1 MKDNLIL
8 HKDNDLVVQANNRS
22 FYTAY
27 DPLFHE
33 ILVNTVRGYK
43 VNQGTRPEE
52 KAADNPA
59 LVLRVKNGYGPAIDV
74 AFAELVYQF
83 FSGFDSLREIAE
95 TGDWVET
102 SRKIVTN
109 HFFLSSCGLVCDH
122 LVEHRTNNFSWAV
135 GLVPQSLNKTIG
147 SRASIGFPYYFLT
160 WRDMRTGI
168 YRMEF
173 GMNDGQVRWER
184 RYYLESL
191 GELGWKSGDGP
202 IYSTIFRAFQRRIG
216 EKYTCAT
223 GETCLRKWGNPIYAH
238 DPENPFLIADMEP
251 LAMYKCAV
259 VQFPMDVQDGV
270 PWPDLP
276 IR

>member
-1 MKDNLIL
+1 MISDLIL
-8 HKDNDLVVQANNRS
+8 RKGDDLVVQVDNRS
-22 FYTAY
+22 FYTTY
-27 DPLFHE
+27 DPLFHK
-33 ILVNTVRGYK
+33 ILTNTSRGYK
-43 VNQGTRPEE
+43 VNQGTRPKE

-59 LVLRVKNGYGPAIDV
+59 LILRVQNGYGQTKDI
-74 AFAELVYQF
+74 AFAEMAYQF

-102 SRKIVTN
+102 SRKIVQN
-109 HFFLSSCGLVCDH
+109 HFFLSSYNQVCDH
-122 LVEHRTNNFSWAV
+122 MTENRSNNHPWAV
-135 GLVPQSLNKTIG
+135 GMIPQSLNRKIG
-147 SRASIGFPYYFLT
+147 SRTSIGFPYYFLT

-168 YRMEF
+168 YRVKF
-173 GMNDGQVRWER
+173 GMDDGQVCWER
-184 RYYLESL
+184 RYQLESL
-191 GELGWKSGDGP
+191 GELGWQYGDGP

-216 EKYTCAT
+216 KKYMCET

-251 LAMYKCAV
+251 LSFYQRAV
-259 VQFPMDVQDGV
+259 VQFPMDIQDGV